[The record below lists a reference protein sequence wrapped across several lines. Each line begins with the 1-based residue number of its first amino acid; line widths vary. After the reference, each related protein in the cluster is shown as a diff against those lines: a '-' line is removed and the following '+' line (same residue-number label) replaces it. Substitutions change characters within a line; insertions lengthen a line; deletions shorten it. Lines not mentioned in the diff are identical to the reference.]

1 MESLKIRN
9 HSQTKIICTL
19 GPASGTKEMIL
30 KLVKAGMHVGRLN
43 FSHSNHDEHGKKI
56 NIIKEINKQLKT
68 NVSILLDTKG
78 PEIRLGEFVN
88 GGAMLSKNQVVTIC
102 VDDILGTSDRF
113 TVTYKDLYRDV
124 KPNSLI
130 LINDGQLEL
139 VVDDIKEKDIVCTCK
154 NTGVIR
160 DKQGINVPGI
170 TLGFEYLSEKDVKD
184 IIFGCE
190 QEVDFIAASFV
201 RRAQDVID
209 LKKVIIE
216 NGHREI
222 QVIAKI
228 ENSEG
233 VKNIDQILKVA
244 DGIMIA
250 RGDLGVEVPA
260 EEVPLIQKELIRKC
274 KDMGKIV
281 ITATQML
288 ESMQENPRPTRAEV
302 SDVANAIFDG
312 TDAIMLS
319 GESAQGKYPEEAVMT
334 MSKIAIKT
342 EAVLDY
348 TSLQRSARKT
358 APNDSSEAIC
368 MSVAEIA
375 YKFDVRAIIAFTTSG
390 LTAKKMSR
398 YRPKSLIIATT
409 PFEKTTKLLSLNWG
423 VRAVL
428 CKQMETRASMIE
440 YAQIIAK
447 ENGIEAGQKIIITAG
462 ASGTNGTTSFLEL
475 IEIM

>member
-1 MESLKIRN
+1 MELLETKDY
-9 HSQTKIICTL
+9 SQTKIICTI
-19 GPASGTKEMIL
+19 GPASDTKEMLI
-30 KLVKAGMHVGRLN
+30 KLVKSGMHVGRLN
-43 FSHSNHDEHGKKI
+43 FSHSNHYEHGQKI
-56 NIIKEINKQLKT
+56 KLIKEINKELKT

-78 PEIRLGEFVN
+78 PEIRLGDFIN
-88 GGAMLSKNQVVTIC
+88 GQATLIKDQVVTIC
-102 VDDILGTSDRF
+102 VDYVEGTSNRF
-113 TVTYKDLYRDV
+113 TITYKDLYRDV
-124 KPNSLI
+124 EPNSSI
-130 LINDGQLEL
+130 LVNDGQIEL
-139 VVDDIKEKDIVCTCK
+139 LVDHIEGTDIVCICK
-154 NTGVIR
+154 NTGTIKN
-160 DKQGINVPGI
+160 KQGINVPGI
-170 TLGFEYLSEKDVKD
+170 TLGFEYLSKKDIED

-209 LKKVIIE
+209 VKKLIIE
-216 NGHREI
+216 NGHQEI

-233 VKNIDQILKVA
+233 VKNINQILKVA

-260 EEVPLIQKELIRKC
+260 EDVPLIQKELIRKC
-274 KDMGKIV
+274 KDTGKVV

-319 GESAQGKYPEEAVMT
+319 GESALGKYPEEAVMT
-334 MSKIAIKT
+334 MAKIAIKT
-342 EAVLDY
+342 EEVLDY
-348 TSLQRSARKT
+348 TSLQRSARNT

-375 YKFDVRAIIAFTTSG
+375 YKFDVKAIIAFTTSG
-390 LTAKKMSR
+390 FTAKKMSR

-409 PFEKTTKLLSLNWG
+409 PSEKTTKLLSLNWG

-428 CKQMETRASMIE
+428 CKQMETRVSMIE

-447 ENGIEAGQKIIITAG
+447 ENGIEAGQKIIVTAG
-462 ASGTNGTTSFLEL
+462 TPGTSGTTSFLEL
-475 IEIM
+475 VLIQ